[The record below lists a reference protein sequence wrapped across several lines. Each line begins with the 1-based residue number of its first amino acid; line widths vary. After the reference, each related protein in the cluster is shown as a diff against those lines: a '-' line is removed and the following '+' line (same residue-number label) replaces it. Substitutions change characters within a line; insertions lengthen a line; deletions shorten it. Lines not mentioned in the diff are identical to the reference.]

1 MKEAGVRLLSLHSSA
16 DPAQDTAAR
25 TLSAIEGRRHSLDGS
40 GEVSSAP
47 STARSKEQSAA
58 AIGASIQAAKD
69 EADWLDKNRLR
80 IFLDMPAE
88 HHLAS
93 IQRIALWQNVV
104 SYLLH
109 FVMILNIL
117 ITAFGITG
125 NQRQP

>member
-1 MKEAGVRLLSLHSSA
+1 MKEAGVRLLSLHSPA

-25 TLSAIEGRRHSLDGS
+25 TLSAIEGRRHSLDG
-40 GEVSSAP
+40 GDVSSAP

-58 AIGASIQAAKD
+58 AIGASIQAAKE
-69 EADWLDKNRLR
+69 EADWLDKNRLG

-125 NQRQP
+125 NQRRP